1 MVRTKL
7 LLFLLFIFSYTTV
20 YSLNSNQLIH
30 LNDLTV
36 NTQQVFFKDGQLYL
50 EGFDGKGFI
59 NIYSII
65 GNKIFASEVFNL
77 SLNKKLSIDLKPG
90 NMFII
95 QVHLKN
101 KIKTFK
107 IIA

>member
-7 LLFLLFIFSYTTV
+7 LLFILFIFSYTTV
-20 YSLNSNQLIH
+20 YSLNSSQLID
-30 LNDLTV
+30 LNDLSV
-36 NTQQVFFKDGQLYL
+36 NTHQVFYKDGQLYL
-50 EGFDGKGFI
+50 EGFDGKGFV

-65 GNKIFASEVFNL
+65 GNKIFASEIFNL
-77 SLNKKLSIDLKPG
+77 SLNKKLNIDLKPG

-95 QVHLKN
+95 QVHLNN

>member
-1 MVRTKL
+1 MRTKL

>member
-20 YSLNSNQLIH
+20 YSINSNRLIH
-30 LNDLTV
+30 LNNLTV
-36 NTQQVFFKDGQLYL
+36 DTQQVFFKDGQLYL

-77 SLNKKLSIDLKPG
+77 GLNKKLSIDLKPG

-95 QVHLKN
+95 QVHLNN